1 MGDRGISWAKYKSAP
16 RRREIP
22 TPAPHHSIFYRPDAL
37 SATKP
42 TASKQWRHTNRKSYV
57 AYRMAPIAVTL
68 SDPEGQ
74 FCCVKTISLP
84 YLGKY
89 STYELQWIE
98 QHVWLVISTVLIET
112 EGLFKVTGSHLHLHS
127 WASRLWPIMHF
138 SLLISWSHLL
148 IHLNWTVSVGRLI
161 YKIILQSV
169 QKSYYVC
176 LLSKVAVEQKCTNCN
191 CCCYNCY
198 SLISVILSVLNYK
211 QLRK

>member
-1 MGDRGISWAKYKSAP
+1 MAVASAAPYANHLHLAPDRWLRQHLITSDIVQWKTNRINNNTRLTALCPGLPGWAGTRKVKPIWILLKQETVGGRGISWAIYKSAP

-89 STYELQWIE
+89 STCELQWIE
-98 QHVWLVISTVLIET
+98 QRVWLVISTVLLSYRT
-112 EGLFKVTGSHLHLHS
+112 FQGHRQ
-127 WASRLWPIMHF
+127 SRTF
-138 SLLISWSHLL
+138 
-148 IHLNWTVSVGRLI
+148 T
-161 YKIILQSV
+161 
-169 QKSYYVC
+169 
-176 LLSKVAVEQKCTNCN
+176 
-191 CCCYNCY
+191 
-198 SLISVILSVLNYK
+198 
-211 QLRK
+211 